1 MVVINQLTWG
11 SSGVARWSENL
22 HGQGVLL
29 VTMRD
34 SGVATEGA
42 DGLGR
47 VPYGYGGFNQ
57 KKGIEP
63 AKIAIWEIWWD
74 IFYQLGMISGSVWKL
89 RFIQPPKNAI
99 LRGEDYDSPVD
110 GLRYPIFKHTYVL
123 L

>member
-63 AKIAIWEIWWD
+63 AKIAIWEI
-74 IFYQLGMISGSVWKL
+74 
-89 RFIQPPKNAI
+89 
-99 LRGEDYDSPVD
+99 
-110 GLRYPIFKHTYVL
+110 
-123 L
+123 

>member
-1 MVVINQLTWG
+1 MGQQW
-11 SSGVARWSENL
+11 VARWSESL

-47 VPYGYGGFNQ
+47 APYGYGGFNQ

-63 AKIAIWEIWWD
+63 AKTAIWEI
-74 IFYQLGMISGSVWKL
+74 
-89 RFIQPPKNAI
+89 
-99 LRGEDYDSPVD
+99 
-110 GLRYPIFKHTYVL
+110 
-123 L
+123 

>member
-1 MVVINQLTWG
+1 MGQQW
-11 SSGVARWSENL
+11 VARWSESL

-57 KKGIEP
+57 KKQRYGKFDGI
-63 AKIAIWEIWWD
+63 
-74 IFYQLGMISGSVWKL
+74 Y
-89 RFIQPPKNAI
+89 FINLI
-99 LRGEDYDSPVD
+99 
-110 GLRYPIFKHTYVL
+110 
-123 L
+123 